1 MTQSAILTASDGED
15 ADEFG
20 ASVALSGNT
29 VTVGAPFHDGT
40 GAAYVFVEPATGWT
54 DMSETAELS
63 ASDETSGEYF
73 FGVSVATTGQTVI
86 VGAPGTGSSMNP
98 LLGAAYIYAKPKG
111 GWTTTSTFNAQLA
124 SSDEALND
132 FFGFSVAVGS
142 STAAIGAPHTAGS
155 NTSQGTAYVFGP

>member
-73 FGVSVATTGQTVI
+73 LACRSR
-86 VGAPGTGSSMNP
+86 P
-98 LLGAAYIYAKPKG
+98 LVKRL
-111 GWTTTSTFNAQLA
+111 
-124 SSDEALND
+124 
-132 FFGFSVAVGS
+132 
-142 STAAIGAPHTAGS
+142 
-155 NTSQGTAYVFGP
+155 